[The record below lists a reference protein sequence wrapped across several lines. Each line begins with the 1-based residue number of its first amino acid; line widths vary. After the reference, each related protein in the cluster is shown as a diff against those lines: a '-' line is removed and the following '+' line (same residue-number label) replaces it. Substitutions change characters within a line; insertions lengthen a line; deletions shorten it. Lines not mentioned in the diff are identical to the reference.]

1 MRQKPAK
8 EKLLKE
14 ITDKFELLES
24 LKTLVLSSKTSN
36 DLVKACGGKV
46 SASAGKNGKV
56 NYKLN
61 ILEGKRVSPLSL
73 LQRQF
78 KNFIDREQFNREYSP
93 DILYQKYTLM
103 MKLLDKI
110 KPWLSRM
117 DQFSDKREHMT
128 LDQLTAWNDQMQAQ
142 VNDIDLVE
150 SRKLLG
156 RESRKVIVRGIFA
169 DTTMQASPVD
179 AAAAI
184 ASGTFSP
191 SSRKG

>member
-1 MRQKPAK
+1 
-8 EKLLKE
+8 
-14 ITDKFELLES
+14 
-24 LKTLVLSSKTSN
+24 
-36 DLVKACGGKV
+36 
-46 SASAGKNGKV
+46 
-56 NYKLN
+56 
-61 ILEGKRVSPLSL
+61 
-73 LQRQF
+73 
-78 KNFIDREQFNREYSP
+78 
-93 DILYQKYTLM
+93 